1 METNRIK
8 IKIGDAEFEAEGQTE
23 IVQAQFDSFMKVV
36 AGRATTAPAAQA
48 PVSDPSATS
57 AAANTA
63 TTAATAASEPSP
75 DVLSRVFR
83 DTDALSLAALPHS
96 GENPSADAMLAL
108 LYGYLRLRNEN
119 AVTGTSLMKSAK
131 ISGIPIDRVDRL
143 MDVHQPDFVLVA
155 GVKKARR
162 YQLNNRGIARA
173 AQIINAIIE

>member
-1 METNRIK
+1 MENNRIK
-8 IKIGDAEFEAEGQTE
+8 IKIGDAEFEAEGPTE
-23 IVQAQFDSFMKVV
+23 TVQAQFDLFMKAI
-36 AGRATTAPAAQA
+36 AGR
-48 PVSDPSATS
+48 VTS
-57 AAANTA
+57 APTAIPLGPTPSTASSVVEIASTTTNT
-63 TTAATAASEPSP
+63 SGEPTP

-96 GENPSADAMLAL
+96 GENPNADAMLAL

-131 ISGIPIDRVDRL
+131 ISGISIDRVDRL
-143 MDVHQPDFVLVA
+143 MDVHQPDYVLVA

-173 AQIINAIIE
+173 ATIINAIIE

>member
-8 IKIGDAEFEAEGQTE
+8 IKIGDAEFEAEGPTE
-23 IVQAQFDSFMKVV
+23 TVQAQFDSFMKVV
-36 AGRATTAPAAQA
+36 AERATTAPVAQA
-48 PVSDPSATS
+48 PVSNQSTTL
-57 AAANTA
+57 AAN
-63 TTAATAASEPSP
+63 AATAAATTTGEPTP

-96 GENPSADAMLAL
+96 GENPNADAMLAL

-143 MDVHQPDFVLVA
+143 MEAHQPDYVLVA

-162 YQLNNRGIARA
+162 YQLNNRGIAQA
-173 AQIINAIIE
+173 AKIINAIIE